1 MRDYKIIKVDFQNE
15 SDVENREVVVT
26 LDNGTEVHIVRCYE
40 SWEQFGGTTDE
51 LYCTVDI
58 ADCVNDWLH
67 GDDEL
72 PTEVYDY
79 VSDEEDECE
88 SSECGLLEQQ
98 IRGAYDSFKEKNG
111 HEPLFAQVYIH
122 WDDIHSEEDYSNVTI
137 KLNEEVIDEE
147 DDDIMYYVNG
157 FDELM
162 SLCRYDDKNQ
172 TDFVIVG
179 FEEFRDEL

>member
-1 MRDYKIIKVDFQNE
+1 MCTQLQRGAWQKRD
-15 SDVENREVVVT
+15 RP
-26 LDNGTEVHIVRCYE
+26 
-40 SWEQFGGTTDE
+40 
-51 LYCTVDI
+51 
-58 ADCVNDWLH
+58 DCE
-67 GDDEL
+67 GDS
-72 PTEVYDY
+72 VCRG
-79 VSDEEDECE
+79 CE